1 MTLDKK
7 SMMSATLSN
16 YIHLI
21 IKIISSLVLVR
32 IMFLGMEQESYGF
45 WALLW
50 SIFGY
55 SVLLEFG
62 LGTTIQKKS
71 AEFMAADN
79 LAGISSLFSTYFFVY
94 IMISLVIVTSTVLIS
109 WNLESLF
116 MIKETSKLEEYS
128 RTLLIFGLGSAAAF
142 SLGFSAEILKGLHK
156 LKIRNYINTFFVLL
170 NALLLWGCIVLDQPL
185 YVLAFIAVCIQ
196 FLNNFTFLI
205 ILKLHIPNLKI
216 SSKLINLSDVRNSMQ
231 FSLSAYLVMFSNIII
246 FRTDQIVIS
255 AVAGVSYAGFYQ
267 IASRVAELLRQ
278 FATQFHESLSTKA
291 AMLHCTND
299 KEELSTLL
307 ISSNK
312 IVSAITSTIFIPL
325 FILIEPLLYLW
336 LDLKDEET
344 VYTAQILLVSMY
356 VLVVFR
362 SSMVQVLLMNGL
374 HVQLMKIGL
383 LEASSNIIL
392 SIILVKEYGMIGAAI
407 GTLIPNVLLALFYN
421 IPQSLK
427 YSSTSVTNYFKKY
440 LLHLSIAFSF
450 SFIVASYLKDII
462 LPNSMMNIMLNGFS
476 ISILFA
482 SLYFILTL
490 KKEFKLFTSLNK
502 GV

>member
-1 MTLDKK
+1 
-7 SMMSATLSN
+7 
-16 YIHLI
+16 
-21 IKIISSLVLVR
+21 
-32 IMFLGMEQESYGF
+32 
-45 WALLW
+45 
-50 SIFGY
+50 
-55 SVLLEFG
+55 
-62 LGTTIQKKS
+62 
-71 AEFMAADN
+71 
-79 LAGISSLFSTYFFVY
+79 
-94 IMISLVIVTSTVLIS
+94 
-109 WNLESLF
+109 
-116 MIKETSKLEEYS
+116 
-128 RTLLIFGLGSAAAF
+128 
-142 SLGFSAEILKGLHK
+142 
-156 LKIRNYINTFFVLL
+156 
-170 NALLLWGCIVLDQPL
+170 
-185 YVLAFIAVCIQ
+185 
-196 FLNNFTFLI
+196 
-205 ILKLHIPNLKI
+205 
-216 SSKLINLSDVRNSMQ
+216 
-231 FSLSAYLVMFSNIII
+231 
-246 FRTDQIVIS
+246 
-255 AVAGVSYAGFYQ
+255 
-267 IASRVAELLRQ
+267 
-278 FATQFHESLSTKA
+278 
-291 AMLHCTND
+291 MLHCTND